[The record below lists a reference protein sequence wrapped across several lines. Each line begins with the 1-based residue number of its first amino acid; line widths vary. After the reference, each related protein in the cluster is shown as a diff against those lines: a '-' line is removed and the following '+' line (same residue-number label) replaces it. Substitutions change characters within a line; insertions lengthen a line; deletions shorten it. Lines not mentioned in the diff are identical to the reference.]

1 MYQVAVLLLSPCNID
16 FVTFFLVFM
25 NSSLEVSVVSK
36 WLTFLLIGRSV
47 ELDWQ
52 TFYLLTIYFEYF
64 LCCFPSVF
72 QLWFEF
78 QKRPKQLFCIMKK
91 TTSFKTQHFYI
102 KMGLWS
108 SLEDFC
114 LSNCISMRFHSTSHV
129 ICEGLSSFISNCKWT
144 YYTSKKAKEP

>member
-1 MYQVAVLLLSPCNID
+1 MFLEFYTNFQQKLYFYGIKDRYNID
-16 FVTFFLVFM
+16 FVTFFLVFI

-72 QLWFEF
+72 QL
-78 QKRPKQLFCIMKK
+78 
-91 TTSFKTQHFYI
+91 
-102 KMGLWS
+102 
-108 SLEDFC
+108 
-114 LSNCISMRFHSTSHV
+114 
-129 ICEGLSSFISNCKWT
+129 
-144 YYTSKKAKEP
+144 